1 MMPHNKLSVESA
13 LQQEFTQFA
22 ALIKQLPD
30 DLFTQTPNGSW
41 SAGQHL
47 EHLILSTKPVNLALR
62 LPGWLLILLF
72 GKRNN
77 RPGRNYNEVVEKYRA
92 VLANGA
98 VATGGYVPKPVM
110 AAQRAK
116 LLKIFLSQ
124 LKQLTGSL
132 QRITDEQLDNCI
144 VPHPLL
150 GKMTLREVLFFT
162 IYHTGHH
169 LKILQSREK
178 LEGI

>member
-1 MMPHNKLSVESA
+1 MTPHDKLSVENVLA
-13 LQQEFTQFA
+13 EEFTQFA
-22 ALIKQLPD
+22 ALIEPMPD

-47 EHLILSTKPVNLALR
+47 EHLILSAKPVNLALR
-62 LPGWLLILLF
+62 LPGWLLRLLF

-98 VATGGYVPKPVM
+98 VATGGYVPKPVA
-110 AAQRAK
+110 AAQKDK
-116 LLKIFLSQ
+116 LLRTFRNQ
-124 LKQLTGSL
+124 LKQLVSGL
-132 QRITDEQLDNCI
+132 QRKSDEQLDNCI

-162 IYHTGHH
+162 IYHTSHH

-178 LEGI
+178 V